1 MFEHFMNQCL
11 ALATVA
17 VKDII
22 SWIFLVYLIF
32 CLFLK
37 IISYLLSVKK
47 HPRKYNVQIIFFPG
61 MCKNKRQL
69 VVDDDLTTPSLD
81 LHFHHRA
88 MATNLRVW
96 TKQKC
101 DQDVSINFRER
112 KLQLHFPRLYV
123 ATLLVYFEVGGVL
136 LCLSPSCF

>member
-1 MFEHFMNQCL
+1 MFEHKFMNQCL

-22 SWIFLVYLIF
+22 SWIFLVSIVLNILSF
-32 CLFLK
+32 FK
-37 IISYLLSVKK
+37 NNFLSVVSKK

-88 MATNLRVW
+88 MATNLRV
-96 TKQKC
+96 
-101 DQDVSINFRER
+101 
-112 KLQLHFPRLYV
+112 
-123 ATLLVYFEVGGVL
+123 
-136 LCLSPSCF
+136 